1 MPCCATKPSFTLSS
15 VVKLDLFMLSFGLK
29 RMGPCE
35 KNVKKMFS
43 VVKEKFQMVTQY
55 LKL

>member
-15 VVKLDLFMLSFGLK
+15 VVKLDLFMLSLGLK

-35 KNVKKMFS
+35 KNVK
-43 VVKEKFQMVTQY
+43 TC
-55 LKL
+55 